1 MEEFIF
7 FAVIIFF
14 SIIESIAR
22 SRKQKKAGEL
32 PEGGL
37 PEMPRPEQWESQL
50 PDFEFPTYDADPPY
64 DAEPSYDDGA
74 VRQPASSS
82 SRATRPERP
91 SSEEM
96 LPGALLEELARLS
109 GRPQERKAR
118 TVKLPTESPPLPV
131 PVPTHTRDPRSPR
144 LRTPRKVLDQASHGD
159 HRVHLAHAG
168 YGTDPSTRAK
178 SLQDDLDPLAEH
190 LSENARVVRAQL
202 RSKDTAALRQAFIL
216 GQVLDTPLGLRE

>member
-32 PEGGL
+32 PEAGL
-37 PEMPRPEQWESQL
+37 PEMPRPGEWKSQL
-50 PDFEFPTYDADPPY
+50 PDFELPTYDSDPRY
-64 DAEPSYDDGA
+64 DADPSYDDGA
-74 VRQPASSS
+74 VQQPARSG
-82 SRATRPERP
+82 ATRPARP
-91 SSEEM
+91 SAEEM

-131 PVPTHTRDPRSPR
+131 PVPTHTPEPRVPRSR
-144 LRTPRKVLDQASHGD
+144 APRKVLDRASHGP

-178 SLQDDLDPLAEH
+178 SLQDDLDPLAER
-190 LSENARVVRAQL
+190 LSENARAVRAQL
-202 RSKDTAALRQAFIL
+202 RSKDPSSLRQAFIL
-216 GQVLDTPLGLRE
+216 GQVLDAPLGLRD